1 MRIVITEK
9 QLNIIKRKL
18 SLEQFKP
25 SMGIDKTRVAKN
37 FEPNPEFDKSSK
49 TNKTSKLP
57 YQTFKNADYNVMVSI
72 LNGIG
77 GLVNEETIG
86 FLYAWRQSESS
97 LGSEERY
104 FCNNPFSTTWD
115 SDQKGIK
122 KGSKESTMYTRT
134 NSHGV
139 KSYKT
144 IDVGISSTV
153 KTINRNYPNII
164 KAVKTPNINC
174 LKMAEIASPDL
185 DKWGSGGN
193 HVKSICKKYLSGSTP
208 NPRPI
213 NRGEGCY

>member
-1 MRIVITEK
+1 MKIFITEN
-9 QLNIIKRKL
+9 QINVIKRKL
-18 SLEQFKP
+18 SLEQSEP
-25 SMGIDKTRVAKN
+25 PMAIDKTRVAKK
-37 FEPNPEFDKSSK
+37 FKPQKIEK
-49 TNKTSKLP
+49 KLP
-57 YQTFKNADYNVMVSI
+57 YQVFKNDDYDVIVSI

-86 FLYAWRQSESS
+86 FMYAWRQSESS

-144 IDVGISSTV
+144 IDVGISSTI

-213 NRGEGCY
+213 NRGKGCY

>member
-1 MRIVITEK
+1 MKIFITEN
-9 QLNIIKRKL
+9 QINVIKRKL
-18 SLEQFKP
+18 SLEQSEP
-25 SMGIDKTRVAKN
+25 PMAIDKTRVAKK
-37 FEPNPEFDKSSK
+37 FKPQKIEKK
-49 TNKTSKLP
+49 IP
-57 YQTFKNADYNVMVSI
+57 YQVFKNDDYDVIVSI

-86 FLYAWRQSESS
+86 FMYAWRQSESS

-144 IDVGISSTV
+144 IDVGISSTI

-213 NRGEGCY
+213 NRGKGCY

>member
-1 MRIVITEK
+1 MA
-9 QLNIIKRKL
+9 
-18 SLEQFKP
+18 
-25 SMGIDKTRVAKN
+25 IDKTRVAKK
-37 FEPNPEFDKSSK
+37 FKPQKIEK
-49 TNKTSKLP
+49 KLP
-57 YQTFKNADYNVMVSI
+57 YQVFKNDDYDVIVSI

-86 FLYAWRQSESS
+86 FMYAWRQSESS

-144 IDVGISSTV
+144 IDVGISSTI

-213 NRGEGCY
+213 NRGKGCY

>member
-1 MRIVITEK
+1 MKIFITEN
-9 QLNIIKRKL
+9 QINVIKRKL
-18 SLEQFKP
+18 SLEQSEP
-25 SMGIDKTRVAKN
+25 PMAIDKTRVAKK
-37 FEPNPEFDKSSK
+37 FKSQK
-49 TNKTSKLP
+49 IEKKLP
-57 YQTFKNADYNVMVSI
+57 YQVFKNDDYNVIVSI

-86 FLYAWRQSESS
+86 FMYAWRQSESS

-144 IDVGISSTV
+144 IDVGISSTI

-213 NRGEGCY
+213 NRGKGCY